1 VCFGSDATDQ
11 PEAAREIDF
20 SAHIIFAASRAIR
33 TAKAI
38 QRRKVIRLRANRE
51 MPVGVARR

>member
-1 VCFGSDATDQ
+1 VTRPISLKPLAK
-11 PEAAREIDF
+11 IDF